1 MERPLLP
8 FKFPRWYRFQITS
21 GMSILQRLTGIALAL
36 GSMLIAWWLTAAAA
50 GGALFVATH
59 AFISSPIGV
68 PLLFA
73 WPAAWDAGYGFELPD
88 AYPTEKA
95 ECSAEQAYAAAGV
108 RFPDPTSSA
117 LPVSAREEYH
127 DRFDD

>member
-1 MERPLLP
+1 VVPLSNHIGHVNP
-8 FKFPRWYRFQITS
+8 AAAHRHRS
-21 GMSILQRLTGIALAL
+21 GFGLDADRLVAHAG
-36 GSMLIAWWLTAAAA
+36 AA
-50 GGALFVATH
+50 GGALFAATH

-73 WPAAWDAGYGFELPD
+73 WSAAWDAGYGFELPD

-95 ECSAEQAYAAAGV
+95 KCPAEQAYAAAGV

-117 LPVSAREEYH
+117 LPVLAREEYH